1 VTVVLVITAFGVSS
15 VAVRA
20 ADLTVAWGLLPGM
33 PGAGLPYFLAVVAAL
48 AASGGG
54 RTSTVAVL
62 GGLLL
67 VVNLSLVWRPAA
79 YLTIFAVACALAL
92 APTARGIEW
101 LTAPRRPIPVFPGP
115 SVPERADAHDR
126 ARA

>member
-1 VTVVLVITAFGVSS
+1 
-15 VAVRA
+15 
-20 ADLTVAWGLLPGM
+20 M
-33 PGAGLPYFLAVVAAL
+33 AAL

-67 VVNLSLVWRPAA
+67 VVNLSLAWRPAA
-79 YLTIFAVACALAL
+79 YLTVFAVGCALAL

-101 LTAPRRPIPVFPGP
+101 LTAPRRPIPTYDRP
-115 SVPERADAHDR
+115 SVAEGADADDR